1 VAAEAGVTTELG
13 DTPQPSET
21 GVEARGVAVTTAAL
35 LFGRVLT
42 LVAGIVTVG
51 LVSHYLG
58 LVDFGALT
66 TAMAYAALFAVMTD
80 LGLST
85 VVTREIARDPENEHH
100 VLGTA
105 LGIGLALALVAVAL
119 GLALMTLIYGGH
131 ENTPTRQAIVIL
143 LVQVLVAPFTGV
155 ARAFFIARQRG
166 YLIAAGDVT
175 LSAGMAVL
183 TGVVAAAHLG
193 FRAVAIAMAGGYVL
207 QAAVMGAIA
216 VRAGARARPA
226 RRGSWRLIGLALP
239 LGGTL
244 LLNYLYFR
252 LDVLL
257 LSWMKSDVAVGRYGL
272 AYRVL
277 EGLMVLPTYV
287 MLALFPA
294 IARSENDRP
303 RLAATVGAAL
313 AGLEPAALGMAG
325 LMAIFSREIVVVL
338 GGPKYAAAAP
348 ALAILAVALAISYL
362 SGVYGNALMALG
374 RQRTLLWLSF
384 GPLVANLVFNLALIP
399 AFSVNGAAIAVVV
412 SEIVGLFV
420 IREYYVRIA
429 GTPAAVRHAPI
440 LAAGVV
446 LGALAAVKFALD
458 LKSAPLAVVLVGGS
472 LGSVLYAAALLWLG
486 AVPPVILD
494 QIPLSDRFLKA
505 LTRR

>member
-13 DTPQPSET
+13 DTPQRTDKE
-21 GVEARGVAVTTAAL
+21 VEARRVAVTTATL
-35 LFGRVLT
+35 LIGRVLT

-51 LVSHYLG
+51 LASHYLG

-66 TAMAYAALFAVMTD
+66 TAMAYAALFAVVTD

-85 VVTREIARDPENEHH
+85 VVTREIAREPQNEHH

-119 GLALMTLIYGGH
+119 GLALMTLIYGGP

-143 LVQVLVAPFTGV
+143 LVQVLAAPFTGV

-175 LSAGMAVL
+175 LSAGMAVF
-183 TGVVAAAHLG
+183 TAVVATAHLG
-193 FRAVAIAMAGGYVL
+193 FRAVAVAIGGGYVL
-207 QAAVMGAIA
+207 QAAIMGAIA
-216 VRAGARARPA
+216 VRAGARARPV

-257 LSWMKSDVAVGRYGL
+257 LSWLKSDVAVGRYGL

-303 RLAATVGAAL
+303 RLAVIIGTAL
-313 AGLEPAALGMAG
+313 AALEPAALGMAA
-325 LMAIFSREIVVVL
+325 LVAIFSREIVVIL
-338 GGPKYAAAAP
+338 GGQKYAAAAP

-362 SGVYGNALMALG
+362 AGVYGNALMALG
-374 RQRTLLWLSF
+374 RQRRLLWLSL
-384 GPLVANLVFNLALIP
+384 GPLAANLVVNLALIP
-399 AFSVNGAAIAVVV
+399 PLSVNGAAIAVVV
-412 SEIVGLFV
+412 SEVVGLLV
-420 IREYYVRIA
+420 IRGYYVRVA
-429 GTPAAVRHAPI
+429 GTPGGVPHARI
-440 LAAGVV
+440 LAAGLV
-446 LGALAAVKFALD
+446 LGALAAGKFALD
-458 LKSAPLAVVLVGGS
+458 LKSAPLAVVLIGGS
-472 LGSVLYAAALLWLG
+472 LGSVLYAGALLWLG
-486 AVPPVILD
+486 VVPPAILN
-494 QIPLSDRFLKA
+494 QIPLSDRFLKP